1 MIVCLDDAA
10 QLSSDPPDAP
20 PMQTSYLEHT
30 GDAGRPS
37 IQIPSGMLAV
47 ALGLRG
53 VTHLADVFNCSARTI
68 RRRALEYGLSQ
79 PCSPVYV
86 DYEHDDGTIH
96 RFYTSSTAATSDMSD
111 DELDQITSQIVD
123 TFPNFGRRM
132 IDGHLKHLGHRVPRS
147 RVLASY
153 SRVHGA
159 PASSFGSNRIQRRV
173 YSVPG
178 PNSLAHHDGQH
189 GMPQTICLPLRRL
202 NVNFSTGLIRWK
214 IVFHAFIDG
223 FSRFVTGIRASNN
236 NRAETVFA
244 LFEDLIKIHGVPSRV
259 RGDHGVENG
268 IVARFMEMLRGFLRG
283 SYIWGR

>member
-1 MIVCLDDAA
+1 MITYLDDAV
-10 QLSSDPPDAP
+10 QISSDPPDAP

-30 GDAGRPS
+30 GQAGHPS
-37 IQIPSGMLAV
+37 IQIPAGVLAT

-53 VTHLADVFNCSARTI
+53 TTHLAEVFHCSARTI

-79 PCSPVYV
+79 PCPPVYV
-86 DYEHDDGTIH
+86 DYEHDDGTTH
-96 RFYTSSTAATSDMSD
+96 RFYTSSTAPTSDMSD
-111 DELDQITSQIVD
+111 GELDEITLQIVN

-159 PASSFGSNRIQRRV
+159 PASSFGPNRIQRRV

-189 GMPQTICLPLRRL
+189 GEFQSI
-202 NVNFSTGLIRWK
+202 
-214 IVFHAFIDG
+214 
-223 FSRFVTGIRASNN
+223 FVLMSA
-236 NRAETVFA
+236 
-244 LFEDLIKIHGVPSRV
+244 
-259 RGDHGVENG
+259 
-268 IVARFMEMLRGFLRG
+268 
-283 SYIWGR
+283 